1 MHTGDFPPARGR
13 PDELEGS
20 DIRACMM
27 LSLPAEPGHARR
39 VTFLRHEG
47 PGFDERDRQVLTL
60 LRPHVVEVV
69 QAAERRR
76 SGVPRLTDREWQV
89 LSLVACGLTYPEIA
103 SRLVV
108 STATVR
114 KHMEHVRERLGV
126 TSATAAAA
134 VAMPHAP
141 PRVLLLQRE
150 GR

>member
-1 MHTGDFPPARGR
+1 MR
-13 PDELEGS
+13 P
-20 DIRACMM
+20 
-27 LSLPAEPGHARR
+27 
-39 VTFLRHEG
+39 
-47 PGFDERDRQVLTL
+47 
-60 LRPHVVEVV
+60 
-69 QAAERRR
+69 
-76 SGVPRLTDREWQV
+76 
-89 LSLVACGLTYPEIA
+89 TYPEIA